1 MQLLQDEVLPIEFFL
16 LGKRRFGGEIKK
28 TDYDGLTKDFLANY
42 SGYSVDYISQ
52 LNMRFTV
59 GRDNSVILH
68 LQKRFVPHKG
78 TNRFLLPRLG
88 HDSLLR

>member
-1 MQLLQDEVLPIEFFL
+1 MQHRHFKELDNVKQYIMQLLQDEVLPIEFFL

-59 GRDNSVILH
+59 GRGNSVILH
-68 LQKRFVPHKG
+68 LQKTVRTP
-78 TNRFLLPRLG
+78 
-88 HDSLLR
+88 